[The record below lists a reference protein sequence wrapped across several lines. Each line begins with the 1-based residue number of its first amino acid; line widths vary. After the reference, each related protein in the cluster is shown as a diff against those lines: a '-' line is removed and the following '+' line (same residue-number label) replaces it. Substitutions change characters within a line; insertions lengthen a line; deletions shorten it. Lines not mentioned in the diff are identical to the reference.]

1 MKKLLIVLFVLS
13 FGAISF
19 AQVGQAEDL
28 TADSSSI
35 DVATDIEDQLIDDAV
50 VAPIDDSVVEPI
62 DDSVEEPIDEPIE
75 NPIEAPI
82 DEPIEEPIEN
92 PIEEPITI
100 TVYVDIKPGSCPNP
114 LNVKSKGVLPVAILG
129 SEDLDVTDI
138 DPASIRLG
146 GVVAPLRSSIEDVSH
161 PWNVED
167 CEDYGVD
174 GYDDL
179 TLKFDNQQIV
189 AALVAAFDEDI
200 EDGDVFEL
208 NLTGTLADDTQ
219 IEGADTV
226 LILKKGKK

>member
-19 AQVGQAEDL
+19 VQVGQAEDL

-35 DVATDIEDQLIDDAV
+35 DVATDIEDQLINDAV
-50 VAPIDDSVVEPI
+50 VAPIDDSV
-62 DDSVEEPIDEPIE
+62 EELIDEPIE
-75 NPIEAPI
+75 NPI
-82 DEPIEEPIEN
+82 D
-92 PIEEPITI
+92 EPITI

>member
-1 MKKLLIVLFVLS
+1 MLGGKMKKLLIVLFVLS

-50 VAPIDDSVVEPI
+50 VAPIDDSIVEPI
-62 DDSVEEPIDEPIE
+62 DDSVEEPIEEPIE
-75 NPIEAPI
+75 NPIE
-82 DEPIEEPIEN
+82 E

>member
-50 VAPIDDSVVEPI
+50 VAPIDDSI
-62 DDSVEEPIDEPIE
+62 DDSVEEPID
-75 NPIEAPI
+75 
-82 DEPIEEPIEN
+82 EPIEN